1 MFMHHVFTKESRL
14 GEFMHVY
21 TFGVVVIKLWQT
33 VWVVY
38 FDLGTHLSSLKPYSF
53 HSVRQPRIQVWSY

>member
-1 MFMHHVFTKESRL
+1 MFMDHFFTRERIR
-14 GEFMHVY
+14 EFMHVY

-38 FDLGTHLSSLKPYSF
+38 FDLGTHLFSLKPYSF
-53 HSVRQPRIQVWSY
+53 HSAPQPRIQVWRY